1 VVQKRTPSEHTPPE
15 HPDADDRQGHE
26 RDDGPPEH
34 ERADDGD
41 SLTLTH
47 LRARMHR
54 DYARRQQYGPLGRSL

>member
-1 VVQKRTPSEHTPPE
+1 MVQKRTPSERTPPE
-15 HPDADDRQGHE
+15 HADADDRQVHE
-26 RDDGPPEH
+26 RDNGLTEH

-47 LRARMHR
+47 LRARVHR